1 MKSLGGGSQQRC
13 ETRTKDCWRR
23 RHPARTTNHLV
34 DGECKR
40 LGGCEVEASALRHG
54 GDHGVLAHLPQPC
67 IRKGRRRRIF
77 DMAADNNSI
86 GQHWTA
92 LDSIEVLGEQKTRRE
107 GKALLSLGLGRSFAT
122 ASWQELKM
130 LFLRD
135 FGDPIC

>member
-1 MKSLGGGSQQRC
+1 MSFDLHVGKRHRMKSLGGGSQQRC

-92 LDSIEVLGEQKTRRE
+92 LKSWGSRKPGEKARRFLASDLAE
-107 GKALLSLGLGRSFAT
+107 ASPRRPGKS
-122 ASWQELKM
+122 
-130 LFLRD
+130 
-135 FGDPIC
+135 